1 MESLDFETQLVSS
14 MMINGDHPDT
24 HEIIS
29 KLPQEAFANAALR
42 DMYRAVSSLIAQC
55 EPTDPFTVRNVVH
68 ESFRDHVMTVSTSCI
83 SSSNMRAWA
92 KRVRQAWMIRKAK
105 ENMNA
110 ALSLLDQTNTQNIN
124 ENMRE
129 VAKLVNSL
137 EMESNDRLPRRLSE
151 ILPDWIEVLERRLQ
165 GSESGLYLKV
175 GIEPMDDKY
184 GGFGRTDLIVIAGQP
199 GMGKTELAVMMANYI
214 GSQRGVGLFVSMEMS
229 EMQVAERHI
238 ADRSTLPVGKLR
250 NPLELTDED
259 YGRMSQAINEI
270 NDQDNYVIDD
280 TMTVDEIIAHAERLS
295 RCDKGLA
302 FLAVDYLGLII
313 KQKAERNDIAIGD
326 ITRKLKKF
334 ALQYKVPVILLSQL
348 NRNVAS
354 RADKRPIIQDLRD
367 SGSIEQDADAIIFP
381 YRDEV
386 HNENSRMKGIA
397 EIIVAKYR
405 HGEPGTFYM
414 GWKNGHFINVDQED
428 VAYRVAENER
438 NSQEKGR
445 EQKDWR

>member
-68 ESFRDHVMTVSTSCI
+68 ESFREHVMTVSTSCI

-110 ALSLLDQTNTQNIN
+110 ALALLDQTNTQNIN

-175 GIEPMDDKY
+175 GIEPMDEKY

-445 EQKDWR
+445 DQKDWR

>member
-68 ESFRDHVMTVSTSCI
+68 ESFREHVMTVSTSCI

-105 ENMNA
+105 QNMNA
-110 ALSLLDQTNTQNIN
+110 ALELLNQTNPQNIN

-259 YGRMSQAINEI
+259 YGRMSQAISEI
-270 NDQDNYVIDD
+270 NEQDNYVIDQ

-295 RCDKGLA
+295 RHDKGLA
-302 FLAVDYLGLII
+302 FLAVDYLGLIV

-334 ALQYKVPVILLSQL
+334 ALEYKVPVLLLSQL

-354 RADKRPIIQDLRD
+354 RADKRPIIQDLKD
-367 SGSIEQDADAIIFP
+367 SASIEQDADAIIFP

-414 GWKNGHFINVDQED
+414 GWKNGHFINVDQEE

-445 EQKDWR
+445 DQKDWR

>member
-1 MESLDFETQLVSS
+1 MDSLDFETQLVSS

-24 HEIIS
+24 HEIIG
-29 KLPQEAFANAALR
+29 KLPEEAFANAALR
-42 DMYRAVSSLIAQC
+42 DMYRAVSSLIRQC
-55 EPTDPFTVRNVVH
+55 EPTDPFTVRDVVH
-68 ESFRDHVMTVSTSCI
+68 ESFREHVLAVSKSCI

-92 KRVRQAWMIRKAK
+92 KRVRQAWMVRLAK
-105 ENMNA
+105 KNMLE
-110 ALSLLDQTNTQNIN
+110 ALQLLEQTNTQNIN
-124 ENMRE
+124 DNMRE
-129 VAKLVNSL
+129 VAKLVSSL

-151 ILPDWIEVLERRLQ
+151 ILPDWVDVLEKRMQ
-165 GSESGLYLKV
+165 GVDSGLYLKV

-184 GGFGRTDLIVIAGQP
+184 GGFGRTDLIIIAGQP

-238 ADRSTLPVGKLR
+238 ADRSSLSVGKLR

-259 YGRMSQAINEI
+259 YAKMSMAIAQINE
-270 NDQDNYVIDD
+270 QDNYVIDQ
-280 TMTVDEIIAHAERLS
+280 TMSVDEIIAHAERLS
-295 RCDKGLA
+295 RGEKGLA

-334 ALQYKVPVILLSQL
+334 SLQYKVPVLLLCQL
-348 NRNVAS
+348 NRKVAD

-386 HNENSRMKGIA
+386 HHETSRMKGIA

-414 GWKNGHFINVDQED
+414 GWRNGHFVNVDQEE
-428 VAYRVAENER
+428 VMRRVAENER
-438 NSQEKGR
+438 DSSEGKKQKGG
-445 EQKDWR
+445 WM

>member
-1 MESLDFETQLVSS
+1 MDSLDFETQLVSS

-42 DMYRAVSSLIAQC
+42 DMYRAVSSLIKQC
-55 EPTDPFTVRNVVH
+55 EPTDPFTVRDVVH
-68 ESFRDHVMTVSTSCI
+68 ESFRDHVMTVSTSCV
-83 SSSNMRAWA
+83 SASNMRAWA
-92 KRVRQAWMIRKAK
+92 KRVRQAWMIRVAK
-105 ENMNA
+105 QSMIA
-110 ALSLLDQTNTQNIN
+110 ALELLDQTNTQNIN

-129 VAKLVNSL
+129 VAKLVGGL

-165 GSESGLYLKV
+165 GAESGLYLKV
-175 GIEPMDDKY
+175 GIEPMDEKY
-184 GGFGRTDLIVIAGQP
+184 GGFGRTDLIVVAGQP

-214 GSQRGVGLFVSMEMS
+214 GLQRGVGLFVSMEMS

-238 ADRSTLPVGKLR
+238 ADRARLPVGKLR
-250 NPLELTDED
+250 NPLDLTDED
-259 YGRMSQAINEI
+259 YGRMSQAISELNE
-270 NDQDNYVIDD
+270 QDNYVIDQ
-280 TMTVDEIIAHAERLS
+280 TMSVDEIIAHAERLS
-295 RCDKGLA
+295 RGEKGLA

-334 ALQYKVPVILLSQL
+334 ALQYHVPVILLSQL

-414 GWKNGHFINVDQED
+414 GWQNGHFVNVEQQE

-438 NSQEKGR
+438 DSQSNGKI
-445 EQKDWR
+445 QKEWM

>member
-1 MESLDFETQLVSS
+1 
-14 MMINGDHPDT
+14 
-24 HEIIS
+24 
-29 KLPQEAFANAALR
+29 
-42 DMYRAVSSLIAQC
+42 
-55 EPTDPFTVRNVVH
+55 
-68 ESFRDHVMTVSTSCI
+68 
-83 SSSNMRAWA
+83 
-92 KRVRQAWMIRKAK
+92 
-105 ENMNA
+105 MNA
-110 ALSLLDQTNTQNIN
+110 ALALLDQTNPQNIN
-124 ENMRE
+124 DNMRE

-175 GIEPMDDKY
+175 GIDPMDEKY
-184 GGFGRTDLIVIAGQP
+184 GGFGRTDLIVIAGQ
-199 GMGKTELAVMMANYI
+199 LAW
-214 GSQRGVGLFVSMEMS
+214 
-229 EMQVAERHI
+229 VAERHI

-259 YGRMSQAINEI
+259 YGRMSQAISEI
-270 NDQDNYVIDD
+270 NDQDNYVIDQ
-280 TMTVDEIIAHAERLS
+280 TMTVDEIISHAERLS

-334 ALQYKVPVILLSQL
+334 ALQYMVPVILLSQL

-414 GWKNGHFINVDQED
+414 GWKNGHFINVDQEE

-438 NSQEKGR
+438 NSQDKGR

>member
-68 ESFRDHVMTVSTSCI
+68 ESFREHVMTVSTSCI

-110 ALSLLDQTNTQNIN
+110 ALALLDQTNTQNIN

-175 GIEPMDDKY
+175 GIDPMDEKY

-199 GMGKTELAVMMANYI
+199 GMGKTELAVMIANYI

-259 YGRMSQAINEI
+259 YGRMSQAISEI
-270 NDQDNYVIDD
+270 NDQDNYVIDQ

-334 ALQYKVPVILLSQL
+334 ALHYKVPVILLSQL

-414 GWKNGHFINVDQED
+414 GWKNGHFINVDQEE

>member
-68 ESFRDHVMTVSTSCI
+68 ESFREHVMTVSTSCI

-110 ALSLLDQTNTQNIN
+110 ALDLLDQTNPQNIN

-175 GIEPMDDKY
+175 GIDPMDEKY

-270 NDQDNYVIDD
+270 NDQDNYVIDQ

-414 GWKNGHFINVDQED
+414 GWKNGHFINVDQEE

>member
-1 MESLDFETQLVSS
+1 MDSLDFETQLVSS

-24 HEIIS
+24 HEIIG
-29 KLPQEAFANAALR
+29 KLPEEAFANAALR
-42 DMYRAVSSLIAQC
+42 DMYRAVSSLIRQC
-55 EPTDPFTVRNVVH
+55 EPTDPFTVRDVVH
-68 ESFRDHVMTVSTSCI
+68 ESFREHVLAVSKSCI

-92 KRVRQAWMIRKAK
+92 KRVRQAWMVRIAK
-105 ENMNA
+105 QNMLE
-110 ALSLLDQTNTQNIN
+110 ALQLLEQTNTQNIN
-124 ENMRE
+124 DNMRE

-151 ILPDWIEVLERRLQ
+151 ILPDWVDVLEKRMQ
-165 GSESGLYLKV
+165 GVDSGLYLKV

-184 GGFGRTDLIVIAGQP
+184 GGFGRTDLIIIAGQP

-238 ADRSTLPVGKLR
+238 ADRSNLSVGKLR

-259 YGRMSQAINEI
+259 YAKMSMAIAQINE
-270 NDQDNYVIDD
+270 QDNYVIDQ
-280 TMTVDEIIAHAERLS
+280 TMSVDEIIAHAERLS
-295 RCDKGLA
+295 RGEKGLA

-334 ALQYKVPVILLSQL
+334 SLQYKVPVLLLCQL
-348 NRNVAS
+348 NRKVAD

-386 HNENSRMKGIA
+386 HHENSRMKGIA

-414 GWKNGHFINVDQED
+414 GWRNGHFVNVNQEE
-428 VAYRVAENER
+428 VMRRVAENER
-438 NSQEKGR
+438 DSSEGKKQKGG
-445 EQKDWR
+445 WM

>member
-68 ESFRDHVMTVSTSCI
+68 ESFREHVMTVSTSCI

-110 ALSLLDQTNTQNIN
+110 ALALLDQTNPQNIN
-124 ENMRE
+124 DNMRE

-175 GIEPMDDKY
+175 GIEPMDEKY

-270 NDQDNYVIDD
+270 NDQDNYVIDQ

>member
-1 MESLDFETQLVSS
+1 MDSLDFETQLVSS

-42 DMYRAVSSLIAQC
+42 DMYRAVSSLIKQC
-55 EPTDPFTVRNVVH
+55 EPTDPFTVRDVVH
-68 ESFRDHVMTVSTSCI
+68 ESFRDHVVTVSTSCV
-83 SSSNMRAWA
+83 SASNMRAWA
-92 KRVRQAWMIRKAK
+92 KRVRQAWMIRVAK
-105 ENMNA
+105 QKMIA
-110 ALSLLDQTNTQNIN
+110 ALELLDQTNTQNIN

-129 VAKLVNSL
+129 VAKLVGGL

-165 GSESGLYLKV
+165 GAESGLYLKV
-175 GIEPMDDKY
+175 GIEPMDEKY
-184 GGFGRTDLIVIAGQP
+184 GGFGRTDLIVVAGQP

-214 GSQRGVGLFVSMEMS
+214 GLQRGVGLFISMEMS

-238 ADRSTLPVGKLR
+238 ADRARLAVGKLR
-250 NPLELTDED
+250 NPLDLTDED
-259 YGRMSQAINEI
+259 YGRMSMAISELNE
-270 NDQDNYVIDD
+270 QDNYVIDQ
-280 TMTVDEIIAHAERLS
+280 TMSVDEIIAHAERLS
-295 RCDKGLA
+295 RGEKGLA

-334 ALQYKVPVILLSQL
+334 ALQYHVPVILLSQL

-414 GWKNGHFINVDQED
+414 GWQNGHFVNVDQQE
-428 VAYRVAENER
+428 VAYRFAENER
-438 NSQEKGR
+438 DSQSNGKTKKE
-445 EQKDWR
+445 WM

>member
-110 ALSLLDQTNTQNIN
+110 ALALLDQTNTQNIN

-129 VAKLVNSL
+129 VAKLVNSM

-270 NDQDNYVIDD
+270 NDQDNYVIDQ

-414 GWKNGHFINVDQED
+414 GWKNGHFINVDQEE

-438 NSQEKGR
+438 NSQDKGR

>member
-68 ESFRDHVMTVSTSCI
+68 ESFREHVMTVSTSCI

-110 ALSLLDQTNTQNIN
+110 ALELLSQTNPQNIN

-175 GIEPMDDKY
+175 GIEPMDEKY

-259 YGRMSQAINEI
+259 YGRMSQAISEI
-270 NDQDNYVIDD
+270 NDQDNYVIDQ

-334 ALQYKVPVILLSQL
+334 ALNYKVPVILLSQL

-414 GWKNGHFINVDQED
+414 GWKNGHFINVDQEE
-428 VAYRVAENER
+428 VACRVAENER

>member
-68 ESFRDHVMTVSTSCI
+68 ESFREHVMTVSTSCI

-110 ALSLLDQTNTQNIN
+110 ALALLDQTNTQNIN

-165 GSESGLYLKV
+165 GGESGLYLKV
-175 GIEPMDDKY
+175 GIEPMDEKY

-270 NDQDNYVIDD
+270 NEQDNYVIDQ
-280 TMTVDEIIAHAERLS
+280 TMSVDEIIAHAERLS
-295 RCDKGLA
+295 RGDNGLA

-334 ALQYKVPVILLSQL
+334 ALQYKVPVLLLSQL

-414 GWKNGHFINVDQED
+414 GWKNGHFINVDQEE